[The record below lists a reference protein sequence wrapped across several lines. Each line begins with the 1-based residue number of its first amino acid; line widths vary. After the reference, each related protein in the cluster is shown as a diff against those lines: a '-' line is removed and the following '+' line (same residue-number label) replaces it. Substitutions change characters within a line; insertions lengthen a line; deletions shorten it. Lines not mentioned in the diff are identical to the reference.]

1 MVMST
6 SRNSGAGVAAGRVL
20 LVLLLL
26 GMLAGIWG
34 CRSKPPFGQGEA
46 GKASEVVKLRPGLVV
61 NMAVLVAGKKEI
73 DEPGKRVSDGGTI
86 VLPLLGE
93 LNVANLSLDELQG
106 RLTER
111 YRKYFVQPQ
120 VILDFARDVA
130 EEGVSPWGFVTV
142 LGRVEKPGR
151 IPIPATR
158 DMTVSG
164 AIQKAGGF
172 ATSAKDN
179 GILVTRSLP
188 NGKTEARTINMR
200 AVGAAGRLQEDI
212 ILEAND
218 VVFVP
223 EAMF

>member
-6 SRNSGAGVAAGRVL
+6 SRNSGAGVVAGRVL

-26 GMLAGIWG
+26 GMLTGTWG
-34 CRSKPPFGQGEA
+34 CRSKPPFGQNEA
-46 GKASEVVKLRPGLVV
+46 GKATEVVKLRPGLVV
-61 NMAVLVAGKKEI
+61 NMTVLVAGKKEI

-86 VLPLLGE
+86 ILPLLGE
-93 LNVANLSLDELQG
+93 LDVSDTSLEELQAK
-106 RLTER
+106 LTER

-120 VILDFARDVA
+120 VILDFARDIA

-151 IPIPATR
+151 IALPATR

-179 GILVTRSLP
+179 GILVTRLLP

-200 AVGAAGRLQEDI
+200 AVGTAGRLQEDI

>member
-1 MVMST
+1 MNRRLFTSVLFACLLPFMVQAQQAVFRFAQLTDIHLSPNNPNPT
-6 SRNSGAGVAAGRVL
+6 EDL
-20 LVLLLL
+20 L
-26 GMLAGIWG
+26 
-34 CRSKPPFGQGEA
+34 RSIAQINATDSIDF
-46 GKASEVVKLRPGLVV
+46 
-61 NMAVLVAGKKEI
+61 VLVTGDI
-73 DEPGKRVSDGGTI
+73 
-86 VLPLLGE
+86 
-93 LNVANLSLDELQG
+93 
-106 RLTER
+106 
-111 YRKYFVQPQ
+111 
-120 VILDFARDVA
+120 A

-151 IPIPATR
+151 IALPATR

-179 GILVTRSLP
+179 GILVTRLLP

-200 AVGAAGRLQEDI
+200 AVGTAGRLQEDI

>member
-6 SRNSGAGVAAGRVL
+6 GRNGGAGVVAGRVL
-20 LVLLLL
+20 LVLVLL
-26 GMLAGIWG
+26 GTLAGAGG
-34 CRSKPPFGQGEA
+34 CRSKPPFGHGEA
-46 GKASEVVKLRPGLVV
+46 GKAAEVVKLRPGLVV
-61 NMAVLVAGKKEI
+61 NMTVLVAGKKEI
-73 DEPGKRVSDGGTI
+73 DEPGKRVSDVGTI
-86 VLPLLGE
+86 ILPLLGE
-93 LNVANLSLDELQG
+93 LDVSDASLEELQAK
-106 RLTER
+106 LTER

-120 VILDFARDVA
+120 VILDFARDIA

-151 IPIPATR
+151 IALPATR

-172 ATSAKDN
+172 ATSAKESA
-179 GILVTRSLP
+179 ILVTRSRP

-200 AVGAAGRLQEDI
+200 AVGTAGRLQEDI